1 MSAVDSITITNTDV
15 TNQIEITSTDGIT
28 VTTVGTQGLA
38 GPSAIMSR
46 GLDQT
51 TATSTNNGALLVYDH
66 GNEKW
71 TASNTSAAQS
81 LTQIVYNLQLNG
93 SGATVT
99 GILDEDN
106 MASNS
111 AVKLATQQSIK
122 AYVDTQ
128 LTAADL
134 DLTDGDGNNLSIDLD
149 SQTLGLIGGDGI
161 DSTISSTNFTFSLDS
176 TVARLSSAQTF
187 TNKTLTSPVL
197 NGTLSGTAFLDE
209 DNFSSNSAIAVAS
222 QQSIKAYVDAA
233 ITAEDL
239 DITDGS
245 NNIAIDLDSETLSLL
260 GGTGLT
266 STASGNGVTF
276 AIDSTVATLTG
287 TQTLT
292 NKTVDAD
299 NNTLSNI
306 EVDNFKASAIV
317 IESEGIGSNDND
329 TTLPTSAAVKNYVDT
344 ALTAEDLDITD
355 GSNNG
360 AIDLDSETLGI
371 LGGTGVD
378 SALSGNNI
386 TLSIDNTVATLTG
399 TQTLTN
405 KTLTQPKLNGSTAI
419 TTTGTELNILDGDTS
434 ASSVVI
440 VDADQII
447 LNDNGT
453 MKQLAVTRLDTYVSG
468 TTATLTNKTLTS
480 PVLNGTLSGTAFLDE
495 DDFSSNSATKV
506 ASQQS
511 IKAYVD
517 ANITAQDLDIS
528 DGSSTIAIDLDSE
541 TLSLLGGTGVTSTA
555 SGNGVTFAIGQS
567 VGTSDNVEFGT
578 VTADLTGTAS
588 LATLA
593 TTVTATAN
601 NSTDETVFPTFVD
614 GATGTQG
621 IETDTGL
628 TYNPSTGL
636 LTSTGFA
643 GALTGNATTATTLAT
658 ARTIGGTS
666 FDGSA
671 DIAVALSATATA
683 LATARS
689 IALSGDVT
697 ASGVNFDGT
706 GNITLSTTIAANSVA
721 LGTDTTG
728 DYVGTVTGGTG
739 IDSTGATSGEG
750 IAHTLSLDLN
760 ELPTETTIADA
771 DFIAMVDATDDA
783 SGKITFENLEDAIFS
798 SVSGDIAIAEDGTAT
813 IQANSVALSTDT
825 TGNYVAGI
833 SGTTNEIEVSG
844 SGSEGATVTVG
855 LPDNVTISGNLT
867 VNGTTTTTDTNE
879 LHVNDPLIKLAKDN
893 TANSLDIG
901 FYGQYRASGSN
912 NQFTGL
918 FRDQNDSGKYKLF
931 ELLEAEPTTTV
942 NTSGTGFQIATLV
955 ANLEG
960 AVTGN
965 ASTATKL
972 ATTRAIALSGDV
984 VGTANFDGSAG
995 ISISTTIQAN
1005 SVALGTDTTGNYI
1018 ATIAGTSNEIEVSG
1032 SGSESAAVT
1041 VGLPS
1046 ATEITTSLG
1055 VGGGSTNG
1063 VVIEQGAIKIKNGG
1077 TQSNILFYCE
1087 SSNAHYVKLQAP
1099 AHSAFSGNPTL
1110 TLPAST
1116 GTIVGSGDS
1125 GTVSNTMLANTGV
1138 NFGGVTVALGASDTT
1153 PAFNLQDATGYPTSS
1168 LTGTIT
1174 NAQLAGSIANAKL
1187 ANSTVSFGGISLALG
1202 ASDATPA
1209 FDLADATN
1217 YPTSSLTGTIT
1228 NAQLAGS
1235 IANAKLANSSIT
1247 VSDGSN
1253 TSAVALGG
1261 TITYAAGEG
1270 LDVAESSGTVTY
1282 SAEDATSSNKG
1293 VASFTGDFSVSSGAV
1308 SLGASGVSAAS
1319 YGSAT
1324 AIPVIAID
1332 AKGRITSA
1340 STANISTSFTLSD
1353 GSNTQTISGGD
1364 TLTVA
1369 GTSNEVDVAV
1379 SATDTL
1385 TIGLPNDVTVSNNLT
1400 VSGNLTVAGTTTQ
1413 TGSVVTDNN
1422 FTGLTNANT
1431 GNVTDFG
1438 FYGKYVVSSTTKYA
1452 GIYYDASDSGTFKIF
1467 KDTQTAP
1474 STTVNGSATG
1484 YAAADLVIA
1493 GLTTTGITLGGTAVT
1508 STGAELNILDGVT
1521 STTAELNIL
1530 DGVTATTAEINILDG
1545 DTSATSTTLADADRV
1560 VVNDNGTMKQVA
1572 LTDFETYF
1580 ESALDTLNNVTSVGT
1595 LTSLT
1600 VSGDVTVDTNV
1611 LKVDSSNNRVGIGN
1625 ASPDVSLDIGSYTDA
1640 IHVPVGTTA
1649 QRPSSPAAGYFR
1661 YNTTTAGFEGY
1672 TDEWGAIAGGGGGA
1686 SAMETDNF
1694 TGNGSTTAFTLSSA
1708 VSSEDNLIVFIE
1720 GVFQNKATYAA
1731 SGTTITFATAPANTR
1746 KIVVFHVKT
1755 SISGTSMVQN
1765 AFTGNGSTT
1774 AYTLSALPNNENNT
1788 QVYIDGVYQ
1797 NKATYSTSGTTL
1809 TFDTAPAN
1817 SAAIEVMM
1825 FAQTTVNVPASNAV
1839 TTSTIADGNV
1849 TTVKINDDAVTLA
1862 KMAGLARGKLIVG
1875 DASGNPSALA
1885 LGSANKVLTSDGT
1898 DVTWAT
1904 ASGTTINN
1912 NADNRI
1918 ITGSGTANTLE
1929 GEANLIFDGTSL
1941 GIGTNTPTAYNSSDK
1956 LALVSTGNTSLSIA
1970 AGTSG
1975 ESSIFM
1981 ADGTSS
1987 TAPYMGYL
1995 QYHHSD
2001 NHLRIGVNAAERMRI
2016 DSSGNLLVGKTALDN
2031 STVGIRMN
2039 STGDASFVANGNR
2052 ALVLNRK
2059 TSDGDLAIF
2068 LKDGSTVG
2076 VIGTEATDIY
2086 IGTTDTGI
2094 RFNDAVNGVLPY
2106 NTSSGQTD
2114 NTIDLGFSS
2123 VRWKDLYLSG
2133 TLTND
2138 GSGGIS
2144 IDTSGN
2150 VGINESS
2157 PDFSGFGSNGG
2168 GLELDDVGSSFTA
2181 VKVSQGSTGNLYLAA
2196 STGAGYLWQHSNSP
2210 LIIGTNNAERIRI
2223 QDGTGRVGINATGI
2237 AYSSSEK
2244 LTLYNDNFG
2253 FGIKTTSTCAGLWNT
2268 GSSGTYIAFA
2278 YGSGGA
2284 GGGGITFSGA
2294 STSYTSASDYRLKE
2308 NVDYTWDAT
2317 TRLKQLKPC
2326 RFNWISDST
2335 NTLVDGFLAHE
2346 VSSIVP
2352 EAVTGEKDAVYT
2364 AEEAQESPSTAEGDA
2379 KIQAL
2384 DNAKLVPL
2392 LVKTIQELEARITT
2406 LESS

>member
-355 GSNNG
+355 GSNTG

-567 VGTSDNVEFGT
+567 VGTSDDVEFGT

-614 GATGTQG
+614 GATGAQG

-689 IALSGDVT
+689 IALTGDVT

-1324 AIPVIAID
+1324 AIPVLAID
-1332 AKGRITSA
+1332 AKGRITGA

-1595 LTSLT
+1595 LTSL
-1600 VSGDVTVDTNV
+1600 
-1611 LKVDSSNNRVGIGN
+1611 
-1625 ASPDVSLDIGSYTDA
+1625 
-1640 IHVPVGTTA
+1640 
-1649 QRPSSPAAGYFR
+1649 
-1661 YNTTTAGFEGY
+1661 
-1672 TDEWGAIAGGGGGA
+1672 
-1686 SAMETDNF
+1686 
-1694 TGNGSTTAFTLSSA
+1694 
-1708 VSSEDNLIVFIE
+1708 
-1720 GVFQNKATYAA
+1720 
-1731 SGTTITFATAPANTR
+1731 
-1746 KIVVFHVKT
+1746 
-1755 SISGTSMVQN
+1755 
-1765 AFTGNGSTT
+1765 
-1774 AYTLSALPNNENNT
+1774 
-1788 QVYIDGVYQ
+1788 
-1797 NKATYSTSGTTL
+1797 
-1809 TFDTAPAN
+1809 
-1817 SAAIEVMM
+1817 
-1825 FAQTTVNVPASNAV
+1825 
-1839 TTSTIADGNV
+1839 
-1849 TTVKINDDAVTLA
+1849 
-1862 KMAGLARGKLIVG
+1862 
-1875 DASGNPSALA
+1875 
-1885 LGSANKVLTSDGT
+1885 
-1898 DVTWAT
+1898 
-1904 ASGTTINN
+1904 
-1912 NADNRI
+1912 
-1918 ITGSGTANTLE
+1918 
-1929 GEANLIFDGTSL
+1929 
-1941 GIGTNTPTAYNSSDK
+1941 
-1956 LALVSTGNTSLSIA
+1956 
-1970 AGTSG
+1970 
-1975 ESSIFM
+1975 
-1981 ADGTSS
+1981 
-1987 TAPYMGYL
+1987 
-1995 QYHHSD
+1995 HSKRRC
-2001 NHLRIGVNAAERMRI
+2001 N
-2016 DSSGNLLVGKTALDN
+2016 
-2031 STVGIRMN
+2031 
-2039 STGDASFVANGNR
+2039 
-2052 ALVLNRK
+2052 
-2059 TSDGDLAIF
+2059 
-2068 LKDGSTVG
+2068 
-2076 VIGTEATDIY
+2076 
-2086 IGTTDTGI
+2086 
-2094 RFNDAVNGVLPY
+2094 
-2106 NTSSGQTD
+2106 
-2114 NTIDLGFSS
+2114 
-2123 VRWKDLYLSG
+2123 
-2133 TLTND
+2133 
-2138 GSGGIS
+2138 
-2144 IDTSGN
+2144 
-2150 VGINESS
+2150 
-2157 PDFSGFGSNGG
+2157 
-2168 GLELDDVGSSFTA
+2168 
-2181 VKVSQGSTGNLYLAA
+2181 
-2196 STGAGYLWQHSNSP
+2196 
-2210 LIIGTNNAERIRI
+2210 
-2223 QDGTGRVGINATGI
+2223 
-2237 AYSSSEK
+2237 
-2244 LTLYNDNFG
+2244 
-2253 FGIKTTSTCAGLWNT
+2253 
-2268 GSSGTYIAFA
+2268 
-2278 YGSGGA
+2278 
-2284 GGGGITFSGA
+2284 
-2294 STSYTSASDYRLKE
+2294 
-2308 NVDYTWDAT
+2308 
-2317 TRLKQLKPC
+2317 C
-2326 RFNWISDST
+2326 RHQCS
-2335 NTLVDGFLAHE
+2335 
-2346 VSSIVP
+2346 
-2352 EAVTGEKDAVYT
+2352 
-2364 AEEAQESPSTAEGDA
+2364 
-2379 KIQAL
+2379 
-2384 DNAKLVPL
+2384 
-2392 LVKTIQELEARITT
+2392 
-2406 LESS
+2406 